1 MIASRPSFEVMQKAY
16 PKGTAAEVKKLIG
29 GKVDAAWI
37 TNTCVI
43 RLSRALN
50 YSGAQHKIRRTPTM
64 NTITGSDK
72 LWYGF
77 RVREFV
83 PYFTRR
89 YGKPE
94 VVLEDGSFEQDIARG
109 KVAGPSQLGRGVIAF
124 EISGWSNATGH
135 VDLWNWSFCLSETC
149 LMRNYF
155 KKASKVHFW
164 RLP

>member
-64 NTITGSDK
+64 NTITGSDAVAVWCQLGSEK
-72 LWYGF
+72 G
-77 RVREFV
+77 
-83 PYFTRR
+83 P
-89 YGKPE
+89 GSI
-94 VVLEDGSFEQDIARG
+94 DGSLFIAHSPNIRLQATQYHGPAPQQLSSSVPRG
-109 KVAGPSQLGRGVIAF
+109 IGRLSQAVRQNNKI
-124 EISGWSNATGH
+124 
-135 VDLWNWSFCLSETC
+135 
-149 LMRNYF
+149 
-155 KKASKVHFW
+155 
-164 RLP
+164 